1 MLRSVLSRIATKPA
15 PLLVALLLVVLMAGT
30 ALSAPGAL
38 SSVFAPA
45 ATPPTLVSYQGYV
58 EVSGNAYTGTGNFQF
73 AIVDAA
79 TGDGT
84 ILWSTTETLTVSNGL
99 FDFMLGSTTPLPS
112 NVFDGDPRYLRVWF
126 DGTAL
131 EPNQRIG
138 SAPYALRAE
147 HAITAD
153 IAVGVGNN
161 TNPCTAA
168 LAGNLRW
175 TGSVYQFCDGFS
187 WRTVQLSDG
196 KVVLYQANNAIAIAG
211 GSIGGRTG
219 ADTLCQS
226 ASNKPA
232 GYSNYRAFISV
243 NATDEIRDMPT
254 NYGVPTLYPV
264 RSTNNTLIANNWAD
278 LLDGTIATTLGVA
291 GVYVNGPYD
300 WWSGSLQDGSLDGV
314 NHCASWTNLGAP
326 GRYGRFDYSN
336 NYWITVNVSGCSAPS
351 NLLCIAY

>member
-1 MLRSVLSRIATKPA
+1 MLRSALSRIAAKLA
-15 PLLVALLLVVLMAGT
+15 PLLVAMLLAVLMAGA

-38 SSVFAPA
+38 TSVFAPG

-84 ILWSTTETLTVSNGL
+84 ILWSTTETLTVNNGL

-112 NVFDGDPRYLRVWF
+112 SVFDGNPRYLRVWF

-153 IAVGVGNN
+153 VAVGVGDN

-175 TGSVYQFCDGFS
+175 AGSAYQVCDGFS
-187 WRTVQLSDG
+187 WRTVQLSEG
-196 KVVLYQANNAIAIAG
+196 KVVLYQANNAIPITG

-226 ASNKPA
+226 ASNKPT
-232 GYSNYRAFISV
+232 GYGNYRAFISV
-243 NATDEIRDMPT
+243 DSTDEIRDMPT
-254 NYGVPTLYPV
+254 NYGVPTHYTV
-264 RSTNNTLIANNWAD
+264 RSPNNTLIANNWAD
-278 LLDGTIATTLGVA
+278 LLDGYISTSLVAA
-291 GVYVNGPYD
+291 GVYVGGPSD
-300 WWSGSLQDGSLDGV
+300 WWSGSLQDGSLDGIY
-314 NHCASWTNLGAP
+314 NCASWSSGSAP
-326 GRYGRFDYSN
+326 GRVGRIDYSS
-336 NYWITVNVSGCSAPS
+336 YAWIYAGGYSCNSSA
-351 NLLCIAY
+351 NLLCIAF